1 LKKKKKKSSGTP
13 KKAARRAAT
22 SDAKK
27 IKKAPASKP
36 KKKKP
41 STAKKASKAPSNA
54 ARAVAAKKG
63 KRTADCTSVAICV
76 DNFSTANLGQVC
88 FTGIPAGG
96 CTISQISGTTYP
108 FTPVTGTANGLKY
121 TDLTQTN
128 NQVTVTVPAI
138 NSTYPYNVSC
148 CTGPLDPGHSVTV
161 NS

>member
-1 LKKKKKKSSGTP
+1 LKKKKKKASGTP

-22 SDAKK
+22 SATKK
-27 IKKAPASKP
+27 VKKAPAGKP
-36 KKKKP
+36 KKKK
-41 STAKKASKAPSNA
+41 TGAAKKGSKAPA
-54 ARAVAAKKG
+54 IAAKSIASRKG

-76 DNFSTANLGQVC
+76 DNFSIANLGNVC
-88 FTGIPAGG
+88 FTGIPAAG
-96 CTISQISGTTYP
+96 CTLSQISGTTYP

-121 TDLTQTN
+121 TALTPTN
-128 NQVTVTVPAI
+128 NEVTVTVPAI